1 LPLAYYHIKF
11 TAPLLLKKAWMLLLL
26 SFTINISNAQPI
38 HFTRINSMEIP
49 GMGNCWYTVID
60 QSGIFWISSNDG
72 ILSYDGYSIQHYSM
86 ETHPELT
93 SNIVGRI
100 FCDSKNR
107 LWVSTGKMPVML
119 DENRRLHRVNIPG
132 YKVSENIDRA
142 IFEKPGGGYVTVTY
156 EQCYVS
162 EDGINNWK
170 RDDFLTSVIGNKG
183 LSDIKKFDNE
193 SLLLTVRNRKV
204 MIVNFV
210 KKKIVMEI
218 PIPDVRTATRIND
231 VEIIAGTESSWN
243 LHRVNIH
250 QQKIIASYQAP
261 GSYNQNAINNGITQ
275 TAISP
280 EKEIFIATQKNGLLK
295 LNPATGVYTNYLHD
309 FTDKTTISSN
319 LLRHISIT
327 ATGKML
333 ITSEGGVDFTNLNYS
348 VFNSLNYLQNN
359 KSNAIRLN
367 VNNVLPISKDRFLLA
382 GLSGIYEWTPSLKQ
396 VNDFVK
402 NGAPPSTKYPQLN
415 AYTSYLDDNGNIW
428 IGYEEGGIKV
438 FNPQGLLIK
447 KIDSSLPH
455 LSIRCFEKGPGNQLF
470 VGSTSG
476 LFMIDTKNYAVDTFA
491 LQPTLAP
498 MRHKKR
504 LIDLLYHKNN
514 LWMAVSPAGGVYK
527 YDWQTRQLHKYDT
540 SNGLISTR
548 MYCLAVDQQDNIY
561 AGSIHGLSIIKP
573 NGEIYNLTKKNGLPG
588 NRVESIIS
596 DNDGNL
602 WFTTTKKIS
611 KYVPAEKKIY
621 VFDHRNGINEVLFNV
636 VNATKTT
643 DGIIFFPTTSGL
655 VYFDPQKIKYY
666 AEPQK
671 LNVTGS
677 TDGVNFQALKPDST
691 IRFAYDKGKITFM
704 VSGSDAGNNTLLF
717 YRYKMEG
724 VDTGWSRPSRNRS
737 IAYSL
742 RPGRYRFL
750 AEASFD
756 LVNFFP
762 SS

>member
-1 LPLAYYHIKF
+1 
-11 TAPLLLKKAWMLLLL
+11 M
-26 SFTINISNAQPI
+26 
-38 HFTRINSMEIP
+38 
-49 GMGNCWYTVID
+49 
-60 QSGIFWISSNDG
+60 
-72 ILSYDGYSIQHYSM
+72 
-86 ETHPELT
+86 
-93 SNIVGRI
+93 
-100 FCDSKNR
+100 KN
-107 LWVSTGKMPVML
+107 V
-119 DENRRLHRVNIPG
+119 
-132 YKVSENIDRA
+132 
-142 IFEKPGGGYVTVTY
+142 
-156 EQCYVS
+156 
-162 EDGINNWK
+162 
-170 RDDFLTSVIGNKG
+170 
-183 LSDIKKFDNE
+183 
-193 SLLLTVRNRKV
+193 
-204 MIVNFV
+204 
-210 KKKIVMEI
+210 
-218 PIPDVRTATRIND
+218 
-231 VEIIAGTESSWN
+231 
-243 LHRVNIH
+243 
-250 QQKIIASYQAP
+250 
-261 GSYNQNAINNGITQ
+261 
-275 TAISP
+275 
-280 EKEIFIATQKNGLLK
+280 
-295 LNPATGVYTNYLHD
+295 
-309 FTDKTTISSN
+309 
-319 LLRHISIT
+319 
-327 ATGKML
+327 
-333 ITSEGGVDFTNLNYS
+333 
-348 VFNSLNYLQNN
+348 
-359 KSNAIRLN
+359 
-367 VNNVLPISKDRFLLA
+367 
-382 GLSGIYEWTPSLKQ
+382 
-396 VNDFVK
+396 
-402 NGAPPSTKYPQLN
+402 APPSTKYPQLN

-428 IGYEEGGIKV
+428 IGYEEGGIKI
-438 FNPQGLLIK
+438 FNQQGLLIK
-447 KIDSSLPH
+447 KMDSSLPH
-455 LSIRCFEKGPGNQLF
+455 LSIRCFEKGPGNHLF

-540 SNGLISTR
+540 SNGLISSR
-548 MYCLAVDQQDNIY
+548 MYCLAVDQQDNVY

-573 NGEIYNLTKKNGLPG
+573 NGEIFNLTKKNGLPG

-602 WFTTTKKIS
+602 WFTTTKKVS

-636 VNATKTT
+636 VNATKTK
-643 DGIIFFPTTSGL
+643 DGTIFFPTTSGL

-762 SS
+762 SSQVVNIIVQKPLWQKAWFLVAVATVLIFSVWFIYRARIKALKQKSAIQQQLAELDGKALRAQMNPHFIFNSLNAIQESVVSNNIDVAYNYLSKFSRLLRMVLNNSEKELVSLQEEMEMLKIYLQLESLRFKESFTYEIKVGENIEPEMSYD